1 MILTVILVKTELKAS
16 LKELNPTSITVNQTG
31 YHMFL
36 IFVVQKWFEY
46 LTQTK
51 LHEKEK
57 SSIGNHIED
66 IIPDIG

>member
-1 MILTVILVKTELKAS
+1 MTVS
-16 LKELNPTSITVNQTG
+16 QTG
-31 YHMFL
+31 CHMFL